1 MNFDKEQPI
10 YIVDGVRTPFG
21 KMGTAFAETDAVE
34 LGRTATAELLAKTG
48 LDPALIEEVIM
59 GCVGQPADA
68 ANIARVIA
76 LRAGIPDTVT
86 AVTVHR
92 NCASGFEAVTQAAE
106 KMMVGR
112 GDVFLVGGTENM
124 SQIPLF
130 YSASAAKKFGLLAR
144 AKTLPQKLGVMAS
157 FRPAD
162 LAPRIGLQMGLSD
175 PVSGLNM
182 GQTAENVAR
191 DFDITREE
199 QDRFSL
205 NSHLKAVAANDKLKE
220 EITPVY
226 LSRPRNGQAYLD
238 EDNGP
243 RKGQTMEALAKLRPV
258 FEKVSGSVTAGN
270 ASQITDGAVSL
281 LMMSEKALKAS
292 GLTPLGRLTG
302 FQYAGCDPS
311 RMGLGPVYAIHRA
324 EQRYGLGLKDADI
337 IEVNEAFAAQVIGCQ
352 RAAMDAKY
360 CQEKLGRAGALG
372 EIPDEILNVNG
383 GAIALGHPVGVTG
396 ARLVLTALKELARR
410 KAKRALLSLC
420 VGGGQGGALWVE
432 RE

>member
-1 MNFDKEQPI
+1 MNTDQPI
-10 YIVDGVRTPFG
+10 YIVDGVRTPFA

-34 LGRTATAELLAKTG
+34 LGRVAVAELLAKTG
-48 LDPALIEEVIM
+48 LDPATIEEVIF
-59 GCVGQPADA
+59 GCVAQPADA

-76 LRAGIPDTVT
+76 LRAGIPDTVS

-92 NCASGFEAVTQAAE
+92 NCASGFESVTQAAE

-112 GDVFLVGGTENM
+112 GGVFMVGGTENM
-124 SQIPLF
+124 SLVPLLF
-130 YSASAAKKFGLLAR
+130 NAGAARKFSSLAR
-144 AKTLPQKLGVMAS
+144 AKTWKDKLAVASS
-157 FRPAD
+157 FRPED
-162 LAPRIGLQMGLSD
+162 FKPRIGLQMGLSD

-191 DFDITREE
+191 DFGITRED
-199 QDRFSL
+199 QDRFAL
-205 NSHLKAVAANDKLKE
+205 RSHLKAVAAHDKLKA

-226 LSRPRNGQAYLD
+226 LPKVRNGQAYLD

-243 RKGQTMEALAKLRPV
+243 RKGQTIEALAKLRPV

-270 ASQITDGAVSL
+270 ASQITDGAVAL
-281 LMMSEKALKAS
+281 LMMTEKALAAS
-292 GLTPLGRLTG
+292 GLTPLGKLVG
-302 FQYAGCDPS
+302 FQYAGCDPT
-311 RMGLGPVYAIHRA
+311 RMGLGPVYAIDKA
-324 EQRYGLGLKDADI
+324 ERRHGLGIKDADL

-352 RAAMDAKY
+352 RAATNVRY
-360 CQEKLGRAGALG
+360 CREKLGRDGALG

-396 ARLVLTALKELARR
+396 ARLVLTALKELQRR
-410 KAKRALLSLC
+410 KARRALLSLC

-432 RE
+432 TV